1 MQIMN
6 KIPYEEQVIKVIR
19 ETMPSVVSIVVG
31 KDYEKILKENP
42 YDLMVPHGD
51 HVDPPPPEEAL
62 PHTKSGKIKVGGGS
76 GFIVDA
82 SGLIVTNK
90 HVISDPEAEDWITT
104 LAEDIYPAKILARD
118 PLNDVAIL
126 KIEDPRDLDPLPL
139 GDSNK
144 IQLGETVIAIGT
156 ALGEFQNTVSKGI
169 ISGLS
174 RFVSAITDTEG
185 HSERLR
191 GLIQTDAAINPG
203 NSGGPLV
210 NLYGEAIGINTAVV
224 FGAQN
229 ISFAIPI
236 HRAKRDIH
244 ELNTYGHIRR
254 PFLGIRYIPVNPLV
268 KKRFSLSVDNGA
280 MILKE
285 GLPDRPAVVPNSV
298 AAKAGI
304 RETDVILALNNTQ
317 INEKTSIEDVLET
330 VPMGSTIEMTILR
343 NGEQKTIALT
353 AEERAP

>member
-1 MQIMN
+1 MN
-6 KIPYEEQVIKVIR
+6 RIQYEEQVIKVIR
-19 ETMPSVVSIVVG
+19 QTMPSVVSIVVG

-62 PHTKSGKIKVGGGS
+62 PHTKSGKIKIGGGS

-82 SGLIVTNK
+82 SGLIMTNK
-90 HVISDPEAEDWITT
+90 HVIHDPEAEYWVTT
-104 LAEDIYPAKILARD
+104 LAEDTYSAKVLARD

-126 KIEDPRDLDPLPL
+126 KIEDVSDLNPLTL
-139 GDSNK
+139 GNSDK
-144 IQLGETVIAIGT
+144 IELGETVIAIGT

-174 RFVSAITDTEG
+174 RFISAITDLQG

-210 NLYGEAIGINTAVV
+210 NLHGEAIGINTAVV

-236 HRAKRDIH
+236 NRAKRDLK
-244 ELNTYGHIRR
+244 ELKAYGHIRR
-254 PFLGIRYIPVNPLV
+254 PFLGVRYIPVNPLV
-268 KKRFSLSVDNGA
+268 KKRFNLPTDHGA
-280 MILKE
+280 FVLKE
-285 GLPDRPAVVPNSV
+285 GLPERPAVIPDS
-298 AAKAGI
+298 AAERAGI
-304 RETDVILALNNTQ
+304 QETDVILELNKVT
-317 INEKTSIEDVLET
+317 ISEKNSIEDVLET
-330 VPMGSTIEMTILR
+330 TPMGSTIEIKILR
-343 NGEQKTIALT
+343 DGKEKTLALT
-353 AEERAP
+353 AEERMQ

>member
-1 MQIMN
+1 MN
-6 KIPYEEQVIKVIR
+6 KIPYEELIVDVIR
-19 ETMPSVVSIVVG
+19 KSMPSVISIVVG
-31 KDYEKILKENP
+31 KDYQKILKENP

-51 HVDPPPPEEAL
+51 HIDPPPLEETL
-62 PHTKSGKIKVGGGS
+62 PHTKSGKIKIGGGS
-76 GFIVDA
+76 GFIVDS

-90 HVISDPEAEDWITT
+90 HVIHDRDAEYWVTT
-104 LAEDIYPAKILARD
+104 LAEDTYPAKVLASD

-126 KIEDPRDLDPLPL
+126 KIEDASDLTPISL
-139 GDSNK
+139 GNSDQ
-144 IQLGETVIAIGT
+144 IRLGETVIAIGT

-174 RFVSAITDTEG
+174 RFISAITDLEG

-210 NLYGEAIGINTAVV
+210 NLSGESIGINTAVV

-229 ISFAIPI
+229 IGFAIPVN
-236 HRAKRDIH
+236 RVKRDLH
-244 ELNTYGHIRR
+244 ELKTFGRIRR

-268 KKRFSLSVDNGA
+268 KKRFNLTVDDGA
-280 MILKE
+280 FVLKE
-285 GLPDRPAVVPNSV
+285 GIPGRPAIVPNS
-298 AAKAGI
+298 AAEKAGI
-304 RETDVILALNNTQ
+304 QEEDIILAMNNVS

-330 VPMGSTIEMTILR
+330 IPMGSTIDIEVLR
-343 NGEQKTIALT
+343 EGKRHTLAVA
-353 AEERAP
+353 AEERM

>member
-1 MQIMN
+1 MQKTMT
-6 KIPYEEQVIKVIR
+6 KIQYEEQVIKVIKA
-19 ETMPSVVSIVVG
+19 TMPGVVSIVVG

-42 YDLMVPHGD
+42 YELMVPHGD

-62 PHTKSGKIKVGGGS
+62 PHTKSGKIRVGGGS
-76 GFIVDA
+76 GFIVDD

-90 HVISDPEAEDWITT
+90 HVISDPEAEYWVTT
-104 LAEDIYPAKILARD
+104 LAEDTYAARVLARD
-118 PLNDVAIL
+118 PLNDVAVL
-126 KIEDPRDLDPLPL
+126 KIENASGIHQIPL

-174 RFVSAITDTEG
+174 RFISAITDTEG

-210 NLYGEAIGINTAVV
+210 NLDGEAIAINTAVV
-224 FGAQN
+224 YGAQN

-236 HRAKRDIH
+236 NRAKRDLE
-244 ELNTYGHIRR
+244 ELKTFGHIRR
-254 PFLGIRYIPVNPLV
+254 PFLGIRYVPVNPVV
-268 KKRFSLSVDNGA
+268 KKRFNLPVDDGA
-280 MILKE
+280 FVLKE
-285 GLPDRPAVVPNSV
+285 GLPERPAVIPDSA

-304 RETDVILALNNTQ
+304 KETDIIVALNRIP
-317 INEKTSIEDVLET
+317 INEKTSVEDVLEM
-330 VPMGSTIEMTILR
+330 VPMGSTIEMKILR
-343 NGEQKTIALT
+343 DGQEKTIAVT
-353 AEERAP
+353 AEERI

>member
-1 MQIMN
+1 MN
-6 KIPYEEQVIKVIR
+6 KFPYEEQVVKIIK

-82 SGLIVTNK
+82 SGLIITNK
-90 HVISDPEAEDWITT
+90 HVIHDPEAEYWVTT
-104 LAEDIYPAKILARD
+104 LAEDAYPAKILARD

-126 KIEDPRDLDPLPL
+126 KIEVGSDLDPLPL
-139 GDSNK
+139 GNSDG
-144 IQLGETVIAIGT
+144 IELGESVIAIGT

-174 RFVSAITDTEG
+174 RFINAVTDLEG

-191 GLIQTDAAINPG
+191 GLVQTDAAINPG

-210 NLYGEAIGINTAVV
+210 NLSGEAIGINTAVV

-236 HRAKRDIH
+236 NRAKRDLH
-244 ELNTYGHIRR
+244 ELKTFGHIRR
-254 PFLGIRYIPVNPLV
+254 PFLGIRYVQINPLV
-268 KKRFSLSVDNGA
+268 KKRFNLPVENGA
-280 MILKE
+280 VVLKE
-285 GLPDRPAVVPNSV
+285 GLPDRPAVVPESS

-304 RETDVILALNNTQ
+304 KEMDVILELNNIKIT
-317 INEKTSIEDVLET
+317 EKNSIEDVLELI
-330 VPMGSTIEMTILR
+330 PLGSSIEVKILR
-343 NGEQKTIALT
+343 GGQEKTVAMT
-353 AEERAP
+353 AEERMH

>member
-90 HVISDPEAEDWITT
+90 HVISDPEAEYWITT
-104 LAEDIYPAKILARD
+104 LAEDVYPAKILARD

-156 ALGEFQNTVSKGI
+156 ALGEFKNTVSKGI

-210 NLYGEAIGINTAVV
+210 NLDGEAIGINTAVV

-236 HRAKRDIH
+236 NRARRDLE
-244 ELNTYGHIRR
+244 ELKTFGHIRR
-254 PFLGIRYIPVNPLV
+254 PFLGIRYVPINPLV
-268 KKRFSLSVDNGA
+268 KKRFNLPVDNGA
-280 MILKE
+280 FVLKE
-285 GLPDRPAVVPNSV
+285 GLPERPAVVPDSA

-353 AEERAP
+353 AEERTP